1 MPPQD
6 AAPTP
11 AVEEVVPG
19 QELDETAR
27 KSAADEGEK
36 ENDPEKEEKRKQATG
51 GFQKKIQRLSAEK
64 TEAERRAEYW
74 EREALRR
81 QQADH
86 SAKPATN
93 AEPEDVEPK
102 QDDYQTLG
110 DYLKAVRGYDRKQA
124 VKEAKAEALKEFE
137 SKSKSE
143 RQKTVEDER
152 NQAWQKK
159 LAAAREVYSDFD
171 DAYEVSFPISPAMSE
186 ALLDSELGAH
196 IGYYFTQHPDEA
208 ARIAK
213 LSDPAQHRE
222 IGKLEVRIETQLAK
236 DKTERGEDTDEEE
249 AEDPPVK
256 KAAAPLP
263 KAPPPPTPIKKSSPT
278 DKGLSDDLDG
288 EEWIKRRTA
297 QVMEAQNR
305 RR

>member
-1 MPPQD
+1 MPAQD
-6 AAPTP
+6 AAPNP

-19 QELDETAR
+19 QELDETSR

-86 SAKPATN
+86 SAKPATKT
-93 AEPEDVEPK
+93 EPEDVEPEPN
-102 QDDYQTLG
+102 DYANVG
-110 DYLKAVRGYDRKQA
+110 EYLKAVRAYDRKVIA
-124 VKEAKAEALKEFE
+124 KEAKAEALKEFE

-143 RQKTVEDER
+143 RQKTVEEQR
-152 NQAWQKK
+152 NEAWQKK

-171 DAYEVSFPISPAMSE
+171 DAYEVSFPTTPAMTE

-208 ARIAK
+208 ARISK
-213 LSDPAQHRE
+213 LSDAAQHRE
-222 IGKLEVRIETQLAK
+222 IGKLEVRIETQLSK
-236 DKTERGEDTDEEE
+236 DKPERDEESDEEE
-249 AEDPPVK
+249 ADEAPVK

-288 EEWIKRRTA
+288 REWIKRRTA
-297 QVMEAQNR
+297 QVAEAENR